1 MTPKTTIESTL
12 LPEIFELIS
21 HQGLNGTIQVMARL
35 FNEAMKI
42 ERAQAL
48 GAQPY
53 ERTRDRGMLT
63 ALRTRPCRPVW
74 EQ

>member
-48 GAQPY
+48 GAHPY
-53 ERTRDRGMLT
+53 ERT
-63 ALRTRPCRPVW
+63 
-74 EQ
+74 EQR